1 MDELKKCAGKGG
13 QDNKRKSYSKM
24 SGKKKTLAHKKI
36 QPISRS
42 GVTNRPIQHK
52 PLSAQAGNGLFGV
65 TAALD
70 PEILYISHALLV
82 KMFDW
87 GFQFLEWAFVFFPP
101 SRVPFREKKNVK
113 Q

>member
-1 MDELKKCAGKGG
+1 MPLSCVLFLFL
-13 QDNKRKSYSKM
+13 
-24 SGKKKTLAHKKI
+24 LAFKYGTVCVLVKI
-36 QPISRS
+36 QMYSMLCACFVGFIRHVLQCTINLKSVVLCLQVP
-42 GVTNRPIQHK
+42 
-52 PLSAQAGNGLFGV
+52 
-65 TAALD
+65 LD

-101 SRVPFREKKNVK
+101 SRVPFREKKDVK